1 MAIPAAAGAL
11 SHIRVL
17 DLSRILAGP
26 WAAQILGDFGA
37 EVIKVERPGVGD
49 DTRGWGPPY
58 VKDANGNDTTDSTYC
73 LSANRNKESVTI
85 DFTKPEGQKLVRDLA
100 AKSDV
105 VIENFKVGG
114 LKKYGLDYAS
124 LKSINPGLI
133 YCSIT
138 GFGQTGPYAPRA
150 GYDFLIQ
157 GLGGLMSFTGHA
169 DGEPGG
175 GPMKV
180 GVALADI
187 MTGMYAST
195 AILAALTHRAETGVG
210 QHIDLG
216 LLDVQVG
223 VLSNQAMNYLHTG
236 KLPKRMGN
244 AHPNV
249 VPYQDFPTKDGYM
262 ILALGNDSQSA
273 RLAQAI
279 DKPEWADDP
288 RFSTN
293 AQRVNN
299 RDVLISALSVITRSR
314 TTKEWISLF
323 ERLGVPCGPINNLEQ
338 VFDDPQV
345 VARNMQISM
354 QHPMYGD
361 MPLVANPIRLSET
374 PVQYRN
380 APPALGEHT
389 VEVLNRL
396 LDIDPEQLHQLH
408 QDKIV

>member
-1 MAIPAAAGAL
+1 MVNSAAPGAL
-11 SHIRVL
+11 SHIRIL

-26 WAAQILGDFGA
+26 WAAQMLGDLGA
-37 EVIKVERPGVGD
+37 EVIKVERPIVGD

-58 VKDANGNDTTDSTYC
+58 VKDADGNLTTDSTYC
-73 LSANRNKESVTI
+73 LSANRNKKSVTI
-85 DFTKPEGQKLVRDLA
+85 DFTKPEGQKLVRELA

-114 LKKYGLDYAS
+114 LKKYGLDYES
-124 LKSINPGLI
+124 LKKKNPRLI

-157 GLGGLMSFTGHA
+157 GLGGLMSFTGRA
-169 DGEPGG
+169 DDEPGG

-236 KLPKRMGN
+236 ELPKRMGN

-249 VPYQDFPTKDGYM
+249 VPYQDFPTEDGYM
-262 ILALGNDSQSA
+262 ILALGNDNQFA

-279 DKPEWADDP
+279 EKPEWADDP
-288 RFSTN
+288 RFATN
-293 AQRVNN
+293 AQRVKN
-299 RDVLISALSVITRSR
+299 RESLISALIDITRTR
-314 TTKEWISLF
+314 TTKAWIEMF
-323 ERLGVPCGPINNLEQ
+323 ERIGVPCGAINDLEQ
-338 VFDDPQV
+338 VFKDPQV
-345 VARNMQISM
+345 VARKMQMSM
-354 QHPMYGD
+354 RHPKNGD
-361 MPLVANPIRLSET
+361 MPLVSNPIRLSET
-374 PVQYRN
+374 PVQYN
-380 APPALGEHT
+380 HAPPTLGEHT
-389 VEVLNRL
+389 AEVLNDVL
-396 LDIDPEQLHQLH
+396 GIGAEALTQLQ
-408 QDKIV
+408 QNEVV

>member
-1 MAIPAAAGAL
+1 MADSVTPGAL

-26 WAAQILGDFGA
+26 WAAQMLGDLGA
-37 EVIKVERPGVGD
+37 EIIKVERPGVGD

-85 DFTKPEGQKLVRDLA
+85 DFTRPEGQQIVRDLA

-114 LKKYGLDYAS
+114 LRKYGLDYDS
-124 LKSINPGLI
+124 LKPLNPRLV

-138 GFGQTGPYAPRA
+138 GFGQNGPYAPRA

-157 GLGGLMSFTGHA
+157 GLGGLMSFTGRP
-169 DGEPGG
+169 DEEPGG

-210 QHIDLG
+210 QYIDLA

-236 KLPKRMGN
+236 KLPRRMGN

-249 VPYQDFPTKDGYM
+249 VPYQDFHTSDGYV
-262 ILALGNDSQSA
+262 IIAVGNDAQFA
-273 RLAQAI
+273 RLAKAM
-279 DKPEWADDP
+279 DRPEWASDP

-293 AQRVNN
+293 ALRVKH
-299 RDVLISALSVITRSR
+299 RGVLIEEMNHVTRSR
-314 TTKEWISLF
+314 TTREWVTLL
-323 ERLGVPCGPINNLEQ
+323 ENLGVPCGPINDLEQ
-338 VFDDPQV
+338 VFRDPQV
-345 VARNMQISM
+345 IARKMQISM
-354 QHPMYGD
+354 SHSKYGD

-374 PVQYRN
+374 PVQYHR

-389 VEVLNRL
+389 AVVLNRL
-396 LDIDPEQLHQLH
+396 LDIGPEQQNQLR
-408 QDKIV
+408 QNKII